1 MGNGREPFFSN
12 EKHLTRTC
20 VIHISRPDLVK
31 PGKQNIHSFKQ
42 EASFK
47 MDEASNL
54 ANAIDIE
61 LVHTEII
68 SLKKITASHLMG
80 KGNYQRLADLGK
92 EEEIELFII
101 NHPLSP
107 IQQRNLEKELK
118 AKVIDRTALILEIF
132 GDRAKTKEGRLQVE
146 LAALSYQKSRLVRSW
161 THLERQRGGFGFTG
175 GPGETQIEIDRR
187 LISERMTRLKKELE
201 KVKTVRGVNRKKRQ
215 SVPFPVVALVGYTNA
230 GKSTLFNYL
239 TGSDVFAKDMLFAT
253 LDPTMRQLKT
263 EKSGNIILSDTV
275 GFISDLP
282 TELVASFR
290 ATLEEVLEADCL
302 LHVIDV
308 SDPFYENH
316 RENVYKVLE
325 QIGIDIDDHNK
336 IIEVYNK
343 VDMLEED
350 DHTEAKRAIDKRSED
365 TKFQTH
371 IISVH
376 EEISIPEV
384 LQTIDQKL
392 SLSKEQK
399 TYHFGFEYGN
409 FLSWFR
415 KHMVILEQRS
425 DETGYILDTIASPEK
440 HIHAESMMADI
451 RNKNKTGD

>member
-1 MGNGREPFFSN
+1 MGKGKEPFFST
-12 EKHLTRTC
+12 EKQSTRTY
-20 VIHISRPDLVK
+20 VIHIARMDTVT

-42 EASFK
+42 ETAFK
-47 MDEASNL
+47 IEEACNL
-54 ANAIDIE
+54 ANAIDIN
-61 LVHTEII
+61 LVHAETLN
-68 SLKKITASHLMG
+68 LKKITASHLMG
-80 KGNYQRLADLGK
+80 KGNYQRLAEFGQEND
-92 EEEIELFII
+92 IELFII

-215 SVPFPVVALVGYTNA
+215 AVPFPVVALVGYTNA

-253 LDPTMRQLKT
+253 LDPTMRQFKT
-263 EKSGNIILSDTV
+263 EKSGDIILSDTV

-302 LHVIDV
+302 LHIIDV
-308 SDPFYENH
+308 SDPFYESH
-316 RENVYKVLE
+316 RENVYHVLE
-325 QIGIDIDDHNK
+325 QIGIDTNDHNK

-343 VDMLEED
+343 VDNVVPD
-350 DHTEAKRAIDKRSED
+350 DLADIKRVIERRSEE

-376 EEISIPEV
+376 KETAITDV
-384 LQTIDQKL
+384 LETIDEKL

-399 TYHFGFEYGN
+399 TYQFGFEYGN

-425 DETGYILDTIASPEK
+425 DETGYILDTIAAPEK
-440 HIHAESMMADI
+440 HIHAEAMMSGTM
-451 RNKNKTGD
+451 KTGTK